1 MPPQSS
7 ASSSWW
13 ESCLIDVSRLV
24 GPDLRLHNIG
34 PSRKTRRYF
43 WSKTLARALLPISFV
58 EIALRLLRTSVA
70 VFRAVA
76 AGVALAMVA
85 DFPRDVVRNGS
96 MPPHHFFFQ
105 SDWWRSDFDVDR

>member
-13 ESCLIDVSRLV
+13 ESCLIDVS
-24 GPDLRLHNIG
+24 
-34 PSRKTRRYF
+34 RYF

-96 MPPHHFFFQ
+96 MPPRHFFFKVTGGGPTWT
-105 SDWWRSDFDVDR
+105 SIGRVGLNSSHFRV